1 MSFSRIYNQA
11 AARKGGEVELRAIL
25 PRVAAPG
32 ELEAMGDDRYLSEVT
47 RCVFKAGFVW
57 RVIENKWPGFEDA
70 FKGFVPLYWQ
80 QVPPEVLE
88 DLAQDERIVRNMQK
102 IRTVPDNARM
112 IVDGA
117 REHGGF
123 GMREFVNEKTIFI
136 SE

>member
-32 ELEAMGDDRYLSEVT
+32 ELEAMADDRYLSEVT

-88 DLAQDERIVRNMQK
+88 DLAPVSY
-102 IRTVPDNARM
+102 THLTLP
-112 IVDGA
+112 
-117 REHGGF
+117 
-123 GMREFVNEKTIFI
+123 TIC
-136 SE
+136 SV